1 MTVLVP
7 KKVFFTSGKGKADEE
22 LLSFEM
28 ALREAGIERLNL
40 VTVSSIY
47 PPGAKI
53 ISKKEGLKEL
63 LDGQITFC
71 VMSRITTYERG
82 VVSAAVGLARTA
94 DKEHY
99 GYISEYH
106 GHIGLDEARQVAE
119 DMATYMLASL
129 TDIEEDE
136 VNDVRSVGASIQG
149 DDEHW
154 VTALAAAI
162 FIL

>member
-7 KKVFFTSGKGKADEE
+7 KEIFFTSGKGKAEEE

-40 VTVSSIY
+40 VSVSSIC
-47 PPGAKI
+47 PPGARI
-53 ISKKEGLKEL
+53 ISKKEGLKKL
-63 LDGQITFC
+63 QDGQITFC
-71 VMSRITTYERG
+71 VMSRITSYERG

-106 GHIGLDEARQVAE
+106 GHVGLDEARQVAE
-119 DMATYMLASL
+119 DMASYMLTSL
-129 TDIEEDE
+129 TDIDEDE
-136 VNDVRSVGASIQG
+136 VNDIRSVGASIPG
-149 DDEHW
+149 DDENW

-162 FIL
+162 LIL

>member
-7 KKVFFTSGKGKADEE
+7 KEVFFTSGKGKADEK

-28 ALREAGIERLNL
+28 ALRDAGIERLNL
-40 VTVSSIY
+40 VSVSSIY

-53 ISKKEGLKEL
+53 VSKKEGQKKLV
-63 LDGQITFC
+63 DGQITFC
-71 VMSRITTYERG
+71 VMSQITTYERG
-82 VVSAAVGLARTA
+82 VVSAAVGLARPS
-94 DKEHY
+94 DDRHY

-106 GHIGLDEARQVAE
+106 GHVGLDEARQVAE
-119 DMATYMLASL
+119 DMAAYMLASL
-129 TDIEEDE
+129 TDIDEDE

>member
-7 KKVFFTSGKGKADEE
+7 REVFFTSGKGKAEEE

-28 ALREAGIERLNL
+28 ALRDAGIERLNL
-40 VTVSSIY
+40 VSVSSIC
-47 PPGAKI
+47 PPGARI
-53 ISKKEGLKEL
+53 ISKKEGLKKL
-63 LDGQITFC
+63 QDGQITFC

-106 GHIGLDEARQVAE
+106 GYVGLDEARQVAE
-119 DMATYMLASL
+119 DMASYMLTSL
-129 TDIEEDE
+129 TDIDEDE
-136 VNDVRSVGASIQG
+136 VNDVRSVGASIRG
-149 DDEHW
+149 DDENW

-162 FIL
+162 LII

>member
-1 MTVLVP
+1 MNALVP
-7 KKVFFTSGKGKADEE
+7 REVFFTSGKGKADEE

-40 VTVSSIY
+40 VAVSSIF
-47 PPGAKI
+47 PPEAKV
-53 ISKKEGLKEL
+53 ISKKEGLKKLE
-63 LDGQITFC
+63 DGQITFC
-71 VMSRITTYERG
+71 VLSRITTYERG
-82 VVSAAVGLARTA
+82 VVSAAVGLARSEDT
-94 DKEHY
+94 KQY

-106 GHIGLDEARQVAE
+106 GHVGLDEARQVAE
-119 DMATYMLASL
+119 DMAAYMLASL
-129 TDIEEDE
+129 TDMGEDK